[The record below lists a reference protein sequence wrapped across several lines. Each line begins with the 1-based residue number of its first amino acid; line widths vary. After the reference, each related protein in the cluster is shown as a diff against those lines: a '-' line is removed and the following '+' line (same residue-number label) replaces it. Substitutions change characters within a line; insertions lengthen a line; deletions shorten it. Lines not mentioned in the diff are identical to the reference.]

1 VENGDVPLGKEK
13 VLELSQMGPVL
24 GLPRLTLF
32 VISVAMPAKMA
43 QKTQQKDRR
52 ISTWSEIAMRK
63 HAAEITICDIHLN
76 MRVVTDVGFITVVE
90 LLT

>member
-24 GLPRLTLF
+24 RLPRLTLF

-52 ISTWSEIAMRK
+52 IST
-63 HAAEITICDIHLN
+63 
-76 MRVVTDVGFITVVE
+76 
-90 LLT
+90 